1 MASGADPDSQRR
13 VLVVDVVEGRSSGA
27 DDDVT
32 KPFQLGE
39 RAFDRSFRAATA
51 GTRGR
56 GLGLVIV
63 KTIVEDHGGSVTIT
77 SAEGQ
82 A

>member
-1 MASGADPDSQRR
+1 MASGADPDSLRR

-39 RAFDRSFRAATA
+39 RVCDRSFRGATA

-56 GLGLVIV
+56 GLGLAIV